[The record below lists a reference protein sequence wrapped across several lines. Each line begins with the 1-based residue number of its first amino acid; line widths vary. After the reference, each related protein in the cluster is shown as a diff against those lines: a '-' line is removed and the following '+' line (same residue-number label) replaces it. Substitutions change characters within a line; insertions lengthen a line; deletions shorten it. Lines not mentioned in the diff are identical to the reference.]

1 MARVIEVTGKDIEQA
16 KQAAL
21 AQLALPEERVVF
33 EVLEEP
39 SKGLFGIFG
48 TREAK
53 LRATEKELTPL
64 EKAQEFLK
72 SIFKSMHKDVQIE
85 CVKEDVNYK
94 FNLIGENLGVLIGKH
109 GQTLDSL
116 QYLTNMVANKNVI
129 GARVRIILDVENY
142 RMRREET
149 LCQLAQRLAS
159 KARKYRSKV
168 VLEPMNRH
176 ERKIIHMA
184 LQNYADIITYSDGVE
199 PHRRIVVDVKHNK
212 NEDLLLNKR

>member
-1 MARVIEVTGKDIEQA
+1 MARVIEATGKDIEQA

-21 AQLALPEERVVF
+21 AQLDLPENRVVF

-48 TREAK
+48 VKAARI
-53 LRATEKELTPL
+53 RASERELTPL
-64 EKAQEFLK
+64 ERAEDFLQ
-72 SIFKSMHKDVQIE
+72 SVFKSMHKTVEIQ
-85 CVKEDVNYK
+85 CMKEDINYK
-94 FNLIGENLGVLIGKH
+94 FNLLGDNLGVLIGKH

-116 QYLTNMVANKNVI
+116 QYLVNMAANKNVI
-129 GARVRIILDVENY
+129 GARVRIVLDVEGY
-142 RMRREET
+142 RKRREET

-159 KARKYRSKV
+159 RARRTRSKV

-184 LQNYADIITYSDGVE
+184 LQSCAGIITYSDGVE
-199 PHRRIVVDVKHNK
+199 PRRRIVIDVKHNK
-212 NEDLLLNKR
+212 NEDLLK

>member
-53 LRATEKELTPL
+53 IRATEKELTPL

-72 SIFKSMHKDVQIE
+72 AIFKSMHKDVQIE